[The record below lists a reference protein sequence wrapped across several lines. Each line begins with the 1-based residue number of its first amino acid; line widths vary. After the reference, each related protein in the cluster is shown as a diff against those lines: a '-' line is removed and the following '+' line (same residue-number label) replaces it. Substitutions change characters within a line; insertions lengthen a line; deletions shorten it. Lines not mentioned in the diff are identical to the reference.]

1 MVWATPLADS
11 GVPEQRLRQP
21 RWPHSWLDEATDS
34 QVTLVQGA
42 GRALRDRPGKVARLH
57 CVTAEGEA

>member
-1 MVWATPLADS
+1 MVESQSEGFDET
-11 GVPEQRLRQP
+11 RC
-21 RWPHSWLDEATDS
+21 PHIWLDKDTDS